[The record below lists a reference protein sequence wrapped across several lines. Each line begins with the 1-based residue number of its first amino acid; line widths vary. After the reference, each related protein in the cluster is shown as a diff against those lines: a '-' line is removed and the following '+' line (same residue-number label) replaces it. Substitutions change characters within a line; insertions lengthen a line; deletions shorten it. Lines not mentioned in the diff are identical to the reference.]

1 MSEIKDARLAAGLSR
16 SAMSERMQIPVR
28 TIEDWESGKRNPP
41 DYVKRL
47 IIKELAEIKKE
58 A

>member
-47 IIKELAEIKKE
+47 IIKELEEIKKE